1 VSTHALLSPSK
12 AHRWTVCP
20 GSIREEAKY
29 PDVTGQAAVD
39 GTHSHTLLEQAILT
53 KTDPLEFVGRVLADH
68 EGEFTVDKERATRVG
83 IAYSHIQHRIKELGN
98 ATVMAE
104 GKVNPALL
112 MPAAREDLGG
122 TVDVQIHAGTHVDV
136 IDYKDGMGVVDVKD
150 NKQLELYALGV
161 LARHLGKFKTVRMT
175 IIQPKLAL
183 RGMKAITSHDLTT
196 EELLAKVPFYAEA
209 AAATDKPDAPLVP
222 GDSQCKFC
230 KAKGSCSALA
240 SNVMEAIGMFQSI
253 DIAQQAADKNPT
265 ELSDQQI
272 REIVESAPLVRQ
284 LLEAV
289 EAEALRRFEAG
300 VSISGLKAVYGR
312 GTRSWALSEQEM
324 ADKLVKMGIPK
335 SAIFETKL
343 ITPAKAE
350 KVTWEK
356 KDGEKKQLSDRQL
369 KTLETE
375 YIKKSQ
381 GKLTIV
387 PESDHRAA
395 VVLDAAPMFGAVNGP
410 ADFLPDWLK

>member
-1 VSTHALLSPSK
+1 MSTHAQLSPSK

-29 PDVTGQAAVD
+29 PDITNQAAVD

-53 KTDPLEFVGRVLADH
+53 NTDPVQFIGRVLADH
-68 EGEFTVDKERATRVG
+68 EGEFTVEKDRASRVA
-83 IAYSHIQHRIKELGN
+83 IAFSHIQHRAKELDGL
-98 ATVMAE
+98 VISE
-104 GKVNPALL
+104 KKVNPCLL
-112 MPAAREDLGG
+112 LPDGREDLGG
-122 TVDVQIHAGTHVDV
+122 TVDIQIHGKTHVDV
-136 IDYKDGMGVVDVKD
+136 IDYKDGMGIVSAKD
-150 NKQLELYALGV
+150 NQQLELYALGV
-161 LARHLGKFKTVRMT
+161 LARNLGRFKTVRMT
-175 IIQPKLAL
+175 IVQPKLAL

-196 EELLAKVPFYAEA
+196 DELLAKVPFYAA
-209 AAATDKPDAPLVP
+209 AASATDKPDAPLVP

-230 KAKGSCSALA
+230 KAKGSCAALA
-240 SNVMEAIGMFQSI
+240 SNVMEAIGMFKSI

-265 ELSDQQI
+265 ELSDDQI

-300 VSISGLKAVYGR
+300 VTINGLKAVYGR
-312 GTRSWALSEQEM
+312 GTRSWSLPEDEI
-324 ADKLVKMGIPK
+324 ADKLIKMGIPK
-335 SAIFETKL
+335 SAVYETKL
-343 ITPAKAE
+343 VTPVKAE
-350 KVTWEK
+350 KLTWEK

-387 PESDHRAA
+387 PESDHRQA
-395 VVLDAAPMFGAVNGP
+395 VVLDAAPMFGAVSNEPDLP
-410 ADFLPDWLK
+410 AWLK

>member
-1 VSTHALLSPSK
+1 MTSHSKLSPSK
-12 AHRWTVCP
+12 AHRWVLCP
-20 GSIREEAKY
+20 GSVKAESAF
-29 PDVTGQAAVD
+29 PDTSGAAAVD
-39 GTHSHTLLEQAILT
+39 GTHSHTLLEKALT
-53 KTDPLEFVGRVLADH
+53 ENRDPLEYVGQTLTDH
-68 EGEFTVDKERATRVG
+68 EGEFTVDKDRAIRVG
-83 IAYSHIQHRIKELGN
+83 TAYSHVQHRVKELD
-98 ATVMAE
+98 ALMVVAE
-104 GKVNPALL
+104 SRVDPASLL
-112 MPAAREDLGG
+112 DRDDCSG
-122 TVDVQIHAGTHVDV
+122 TVDVQIHTLRHVDI
-136 IDYKDGMGVVDVKD
+136 IDYKDGMGVVGAKD
-150 NKQLELYALGV
+150 NQQLELYALGV
-161 LARHLGKFKTVRMT
+161 LADNPHIQSVRMT
-175 IIQPKLAL
+175 IIQPKLAQ
-183 RGMKAITSHDLTT
+183 RGMKAITSYDMLAID
-196 EELLAKVPFYAEA
+196 LLARVEQYKAA

-240 SNVMEAIGMFQSI
+240 SNVMEALSMFQSI
-253 DIAQQAADKNPT
+253 DIAQQAADKNPN

-300 VSISGLKAVYGR
+300 VTISGLKAVYGR
-312 GTRSWALSEQEM
+312 GTRSWSLPEEEM

-335 SAIFETKL
+335 TAIFETKL

-350 KVTWEK
+350 KLTWAK

-375 YIKKSQ
+375 YIRKSQ

-387 PESDHRAA
+387 PESDHRQA
-395 VVLDAAPMFGAVNGP
+395 VVLDAAPMFGAVNSEPDLP
-410 ADFLPDWLK
+410 AWLK

>member
-1 VSTHALLSPSK
+1 M
-12 AHRWTVCP
+12 
-20 GSIREEAKY
+20 
-29 PDVTGQAAVD
+29 D
-39 GTHSHTLLEQAILT
+39 
-53 KTDPLEFVGRVLADH
+53 
-68 EGEFTVDKERATRVG
+68 
-83 IAYSHIQHRIKELGN
+83 
-98 ATVMAE
+98 
-104 GKVNPALL
+104 
-112 MPAAREDLGG
+112 
-122 TVDVQIHAGTHVDV
+122 
-136 IDYKDGMGVVDVKD
+136 
-150 NKQLELYALGV
+150 
-161 LARHLGKFKTVRMT
+161 
-175 IIQPKLAL
+175 
-183 RGMKAITSHDLTT
+183 
-196 EELLAKVPFYAEA
+196 
-209 AAATDKPDAPLVP
+209 
-222 GDSQCKFC
+222 
-230 KAKGSCSALA
+230 
-240 SNVMEAIGMFQSI
+240 AIGMFQSI

-300 VSISGLKAVYGR
+300 VSIIGLKAVYGR

-343 ITPAKAE
+343 ITPAKVE

-356 KDGEKKQLSDRQL
+356 KDGEKKQLSERQL

-387 PESDHRAA
+387 PDSDHRQA
-395 VVLDAAPMFGAVNGP
+395 VVLDAAPMFGAVNSA
-410 ADFLPDWLK
+410 ADSLPDWLK

>member
-1 VSTHALLSPSK
+1 MSTHAQLSPSK

-29 PDVTGQAAVD
+29 PDTSGAAAVD
-39 GTHSHTLLEQAILT
+39 GTHSHTLLEKALT
-53 KTDPLEFVGRVLADH
+53 ENRDPLEYVGQTLTDH
-68 EGEFTVDKERATRVG
+68 EGEFTVDKDRAIRVG
-83 IAYSHIQHRIKELGN
+83 IAYSHVQHRAKELD
-98 ATVMAE
+98 ALMVVAE
-104 GKVNPALL
+104 SRVNPANLL
-112 MPAAREDLGG
+112 GRDDCSG
-122 TVDVQIHAGTHVDV
+122 TVDVQIHAGTHVDI
-136 IDYKDGMGVVDVKD
+136 IDYKDGMGIVSAQD
-150 NKQLELYALGV
+150 NEQLELYALGV
-161 LARHLGKFKTVRMT
+161 LADNPHVQSVRMT
-175 IIQPKLAL
+175 IIQPKLAQ
-183 RGMKAITSHDLTT
+183 RGMKAITSYDMLAID
-196 EELLAKVPFYAEA
+196 LLARVEQYKAA
-209 AAATDKPDAPLVP
+209 AAATDNPDAPLVP
-222 GDSQCKFC
+222 GESQCKFC

-240 SNVMEAIGMFQSI
+240 SNVMEALSMFQSI
-253 DIAQQAADKNPT
+253 DIAQQAADKNPN

-300 VSISGLKAVYGR
+300 VTIPGLKAVYGR
-312 GTRSWALSEQEM
+312 GTRSWSLPEEEM

-335 SAIFETKL
+335 TAIFETKL

-350 KVTWEK
+350 KLTWEK
-356 KDGEKKQLSDRQL
+356 RDGEKKQLSERQL

-387 PESDHRAA
+387 PESDHRQA
-395 VVLDAAPMFGAVNGP
+395 VVLDAAPMFGAVNSEPDLP
-410 ADFLPDWLK
+410 AWLK

>member
-1 VSTHALLSPSK
+1 MTTHAQLSPSK

-20 GSIREEAKY
+20 GSIREEAKF
-29 PDVTGQAAVD
+29 PDTSGKAAVD
-39 GTHSHTLLEQAILT
+39 GTHSHSLLEKSLIDE
-53 KTDPLEFVGRVLADH
+53 KDPMQYVGLVLSDH
-68 EGEFTVDKERATRVG
+68 EGEFMVDRERAQRVG
-83 IAYSHIQHRIKELGN
+83 IAYSHVQHRVKELD
-98 ATVMAE
+98 ALMMVAE
-104 GKVNPALL
+104 SRVDPAALL
-112 MPAAREDLGG
+112 GRDDCSG
-122 TVDVQIHAGTHVDV
+122 TVDVQIHTATHVDI
-136 IDYKDGMGVVDVKD
+136 IDYKDGMGLVDAKD
-150 NKQLELYALGV
+150 NQQLELYALGV
-161 LARHLGKFKTVRMT
+161 LAENPHIQSVRMT

-183 RGMKAITSHDLTT
+183 RGLKAITSYDMMAVD
-196 EELLAKVPFYAEA
+196 LLARVDQYKAA
-209 AAATDKPDAPLVP
+209 AAATDKSDAPLVP

-240 SNVMEAIGMFQSI
+240 SNVMEAIGMFKSI
-253 DIAQQAADKNPT
+253 DIAQQAADKNPN

-300 VSISGLKAVYGR
+300 VSINGLKAVYGR
-312 GTRSWALSEQEM
+312 GTRSWALSEDEM

-335 SAIFETKL
+335 SSIFETKL

-350 KVTWEK
+350 KLTWSK

-387 PESDHRAA
+387 PESDHRAG
-395 VVLDAAPMFGAVNGP
+395 VVLDASPMFGAVNSP
-410 ADFLPDWLK
+410 VDSLPDWLK

>member
-1 VSTHALLSPSK
+1 MSTHAQLSPSK

-29 PDVTGQAAVD
+29 PDTSGPAAVD
-39 GTHSHTLLEQAILT
+39 GTHSHTLLERALT
-53 KTDPLEFVGRVLADH
+53 DDRDPLEYVGQTLTDH
-68 EGEFTVDKERATRVG
+68 EGEFIVDKERAIRV
-83 IAYSHIQHRIKELGN
+83 AVAFSHVQHRVKELE
-98 ATVMAE
+98 ALMVVAE
-104 GKVNPALL
+104 SRVNPANLL
-112 MPAAREDLGG
+112 DRDDCSG
-122 TVDVQIHAGTHVDV
+122 TVDVQIHTLTHVDI
-136 IDYKDGMGVVDVKD
+136 IDYKDGMGVVDAKD
-150 NKQLELYALGV
+150 NQQLELYALGV
-161 LARHLGKFKTVRMT
+161 LADNPHIQSVRMT

-183 RGMKAITSHDLTT
+183 RGMKAITSYDMLAVD
-196 EELLAKVPFYAEA
+196 LLARVDFYKKA
-209 AAATDKPDAPLVP
+209 AADTDYPDAFLVP
-222 GDSQCKFC
+222 GESQCKFC

-240 SNVMEAIGMFQSI
+240 SNVMEALGMFKVM
-253 DIAQQAADKNPT
+253 DVAQQAADKNPN

-300 VSISGLKAVYGR
+300 VTISGLKAVYGR
-312 GTRSWALSEQEM
+312 GTRSWALPEEEM

-335 SAIFETKL
+335 AAIFETKL
-343 ITPAKAE
+343 VTPAKAE
-350 KVTWEK
+350 KLTWEK
-356 KDGEKKQLSDRQL
+356 RDGEKKQLSERQL

-387 PESDHRAA
+387 PESDHRQA
-395 VVLDAAPMFGAVNGP
+395 VVLDAAPMFGAVNSEPEIP
-410 ADFLPDWLK
+410 AWLK

>member
-1 VSTHALLSPSK
+1 MSTHAQLSPSK

-29 PDVTGQAAVD
+29 PDTSGPAAVD
-39 GTHSHTLLEQAILT
+39 GTHSHTLLEKSIMDDR
-53 KTDPLEFVGRVLADH
+53 DPMTYVGETLSDH
-68 EGEFTVDKERATRVG
+68 EGEFVVDKDRANRVANAYAHIKHRAAELDADAIIAETR
-83 IAYSHIQHRIKELGN
+83 
-98 ATVMAE
+98 
-104 GKVNPALL
+104 VNPALL
-112 MPAAREDLGG
+112 LDRNDCSG
-122 TVDVQIHAGTHVDV
+122 TVDVQIRAGTHIDI

-161 LARHLGKFKTVRMT
+161 LAENLGNIQTIRMT
-175 IIQPKLAL
+175 IIQPKLAM
-183 RGMKAITSHDLTT
+183 RGMKAITSYDMLAVD
-196 EELLAKVPFYAEA
+196 LLARVDQYKAA
-209 AAATDKPDAPLVP
+209 AAATDKSDAPLVP

-230 KAKGSCSALA
+230 KAKGSCGALA
-240 SNVMEAIGMFQSI
+240 SNVMEAIGMFKSI
-253 DIAQQAADKNPT
+253 DIAQQAADKNPN
-265 ELSDQQI
+265 ELSDDQI

-300 VSISGLKAVYGR
+300 VTIPGLKAVYGR
-312 GTRSWALSEQEM
+312 GTRAWALPEEEM
-324 ADKLVKMGIPK
+324 ADKLTKMGIPK
-335 SAIFETKL
+335 SSIFETKL

-350 KVTWEK
+350 KLTWEK

-387 PESDHRAA
+387 PESDHRQA
-395 VVLDAAPMFGAVNGP
+395 VVLDAAPMFGAVNSEPEIP
-410 ADFLPDWLK
+410 AWLK

>member
-1 VSTHALLSPSK
+1 MSTHAQLSPSK

-39 GTHSHTLLEQAILT
+39 GTHSHTLLERSLIDNKDPMEYVGQTLT
-53 KTDPLEFVGRVLADH
+53 DH
-68 EGEFTVDKERATRVG
+68 EGEFVVEKDRATRVG
-83 IAYSHIQHRIKELGN
+83 VAYSHIQHRINELN
-98 ATVMAE
+98 ADAVIAE
-104 GKVNPALL
+104 SRVNPVGLL
-112 MPAAREDLGG
+112 GRNDCSG
-122 TVDVQIHAGTHVDV
+122 TVDVQIRAGRHVDI
-136 IDYKDGMGVVDVKD
+136 IDYKDGMGVVSAKD
-150 NKQLELYALGV
+150 NQQLELYALGV
-161 LARHLGKFKTVRMT
+161 MAENMGNLDTFRMT

-183 RGMKAITSHDLTT
+183 RGMKAITSHDLTYD
-196 EELLAKVPFYAEA
+196 ELLGKVYSYVQA

-230 KAKGSCSALA
+230 KAKGSCGALA
-240 SNVMEAIGMFQSI
+240 SNVMEAIGMFKSI
-253 DIAQQAADKNPT
+253 DIAQQAADKNPN
-265 ELSDQQI
+265 ELSDDQI

-300 VSISGLKAVYGR
+300 VTIPGLKAVYGR
-312 GTRSWALSEQEM
+312 GTRAWALPEDEM
-324 ADKLVKMGIPK
+324 ADKLTKMGIPK
-335 SAIFETKL
+335 SSIFETKL

-350 KVTWEK
+350 KLTWEK
-356 KDGEKKQLSDRQL
+356 KDGEKKQLSERQL

-387 PESDHRAA
+387 PESDHRQA
-395 VVLDAAPMFGAVNGP
+395 VVLDAAPMFGAVNNEPEIP
-410 ADFLPDWLK
+410 AWLK